1 MFYQTLQNKKKFK
14 LTIRVL
20 FRVPHRVSLDTGTN
34 ENRHENWERVRVR
47 GGNENER
54 KVFQTMLT
62 MNSWE
67 IMALITKKSKYQET
81 NNLCVNEV
89 SVSYINMLF
98 FLNKWKKSCANQSM
112 LVYIVWLQPCKNYTS
127 SQSIV
132 SVCNKKKK
140 SCIWFPLCTNGI
152 NIYRAAYLNEPL
164 LSMKTFISFPPNQ
177 F

>member
-1 MFYQTLQNKKKFK
+1 MRTGMRTEKGWGEGMKMKERSSKQCWQWTAEK
-14 LTIRVL
+14 LWL
-20 FRVPHRVSLDTGTN
+20 WPP
-34 ENRHENWERVRVR
+34 
-47 GGNENER
+47 
-54 KVFQTMLT
+54 
-62 MNSWE
+62 
-67 IMALITKKSKYQET
+67 KKSKYQET

-132 SVCNKKKK
+132 SICNKKNM

-164 LSMKTFISFPPNQ
+164 LSMKTFISLRLGKIKAVFQ
-177 F
+177 T

>member
-1 MFYQTLQNKKKFK
+1 M
-14 LTIRVL
+14 L
-20 FRVPHRVSLDTGTN
+20 FRVPHRVSLDRWSTGTN

-47 GGNENER
+47 GGNANER

-98 FLNKWKKSCANQSM
+98 FLNKLKKSCANQSM

-132 SVCNKKKK
+132 SVCNKKKI
-140 SCIWFPLCTNGI
+140 SHAFGFLFAQMGLIYIELHIWMNHYCQWKPF
-152 NIYRAAYLNEPL
+152 
-164 LSMKTFISFPPNQ
+164 LSIQPVLRLGKIKAVFQT
-177 F
+177 